1 MAPPDSE
8 VEEVYIQNM
17 IWDVFTMDVTVE
29 VAVVKTVVGLIS
41 VEVRVDEILSS
52 PALKI
57 DWFSAV

>member
-1 MAPPDSE
+1 
-8 VEEVYIQNM
+8 
-17 IWDVFTMDVTVE
+17 MDVTVE

-41 VEVRVDEILSS
+41 VEVRVDERLSS